1 MTTQARVKTHGR
13 KAGRPVS
20 GRRRALSTLERWS
33 AVIAFVVVIGGWEAY
48 VRAAGVSPIVLP
60 PPSLVVSQLYDGIVY
75 GTFIENLGV
84 TLYETVLGFGIAAL
98 VGILLGALVAELP
111 WARKAVYPYVVA
123 FQTIPMIA
131 LAPLLVIWFGFG
143 LTSKVLAAAIVAFFP
158 IVVNTIEGVA
168 GTDQQRIDM
177 IRAMGAGR
185 LETFTRVKV
194 PSALPFIFAGLN
206 TGIVL
211 ALLGAVVGEFM
222 GAKAGLGNL
231 MLIFNAELNIAGSFA
246 VLILLSLC
254 GFSLHLVTDWLRNRV
269 VFWVPRKK

>member
-1 MTTQARVKTHGR
+1 MQER
-13 KAGRPVS
+13 KARQLVS
-20 GRRRALSTLERWS
+20 GRRRTLSTLESWP
-33 AVIAFVVVIGGWEAY
+33 ALIAFVVVIGGWELY
-48 VRAAGVSPIVLP
+48 VRAADVSTIVLP
-60 PPSLVVSQLYDGIVY
+60 SPSLVVTQLYDGIVY
-75 GTFIENLGV
+75 GTFISNLGV
-84 TLYETVLGFGIAAL
+84 TLLETVLGFGLAGII
-98 VGILLGALVAELP
+98 GILLGALVAELS
-111 WARKAVYPYVVA
+111 WARMAVYPYVVA

-158 IVVNTIEGVA
+158 IVVNTIEGIA
-168 GTDQQRIDM
+168 GADQQRIDM

-194 PSALPFIFAGLN
+194 PSALPFVFAGLN
-206 TGIVL
+206 TGVVL

-222 GAKAGLGNL
+222 GSKAGLGNL
-231 MLIFNAELNIAGSFA
+231 ILIFNAELNIAGSFA

>member
-1 MTTQARVKTHGR
+1 MATQTAVATPGARFPKQISR
-13 KAGRPVS
+13 
-20 GRRRALSTLERWS
+20 GRRVRSALEKW
-33 AVIAFVVVIGGWEAY
+33 AAAIAFVVVIGGWEAY
-48 VRAAGVSPIVLP
+48 VRAAEVSPIVLP
-60 PPSLVVSQLYDGIVY
+60 APSMVVAQLYNGIVH
-75 GTFIENLGV
+75 GTFLSNLGI
-84 TLYETVLGFGIAAL
+84 TLLETTAGFGIAA
-98 VGILLGALVAELP
+98 ILGTSIGALVAELP
-111 WARKAVYPYVVA
+111 WVRRAVYPYVVA
-123 FQTIPMIA
+123 FQTIPLIA

-158 IVVNTIEGVA
+158 IVVNTIEGIV
-168 GTDQQRIDM
+168 GTEQQRIDM

-185 LETFTRVKV
+185 LETFLRVKV

-222 GAKAGLGNL
+222 GARAGLGNL

-246 VLILLSLC
+246 VLILLGLS
-254 GFSLHLVTDWLRNRV
+254 GFSLHLLADWVRNRV